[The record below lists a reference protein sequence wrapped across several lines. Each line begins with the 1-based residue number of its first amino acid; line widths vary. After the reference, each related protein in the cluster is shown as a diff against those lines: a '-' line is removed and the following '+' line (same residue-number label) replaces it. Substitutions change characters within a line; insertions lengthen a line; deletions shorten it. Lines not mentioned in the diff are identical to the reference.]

1 MIPTT
6 TDAPQ
11 LLSSSAGRLHLVLVP
26 IQAFSR
32 KDWGT
37 IRRCGSNRVLPT
49 PPGSVMRYWFWL
61 LLLAGVIVS
70 QAFLWATDLPL
81 GIPGEWVWQ
90 RTEFESDG
98 YWNFAGTGVA
108 AILYLFFVNAGAT
121 WFRKAAIKRRN
132 LIVLAWLA
140 GLVAASFAWLWIV
153 QEMSPLRNRHG
164 KSAFVLFYSGSSG
177 YFTKARYEQPDAALF
192 LESYEDLMRERDVLH
207 VGTHPPGLFLVFH
220 GLIQLCHRSPLL
232 AAALDATQPA
242 SFREACDI
250 ITRNSSRS
258 IPARPVQAA
267 DRRVLWLATLLV
279 MAATSLAVLP
289 LFGLLRRTLD
299 LADAWQGAA
308 LWPAVPAV
316 AVFIPKSDVVYAFL
330 GLLMVY
336 AWLVAIDR
344 RSVAMAFVA
353 GLLVW
358 CGLMLSLAF
367 LPVMLFMAII
377 SWNASLKTGVV
388 DHAENSRV
396 GLRSW
401 LTGAPP
407 CSCLLAAAAGFLIPT
422 LWLGWAG
429 QINLFMVWL
438 LNYQNHAGFY
448 AHYPRT
454 YWKWLLANPI
464 ELAMATGWPIALL
477 SASFLGRNVRAGS
490 LLRTPVAFGVVA
502 VCGLLWLS
510 GKNSGEAARLWIV
523 FVPWLVWM
531 AGEQLAQLEHGA
543 TRTRFRPSAIVLA
556 LQLFVCALTVARVSG
571 FDL

>member
-1 MIPTT
+1 MRYCFW
-6 TDAPQ
+6 
-11 LLSSSAGRLHLVLVP
+11 SVLV
-26 IQAFSR
+26 
-32 KDWGT
+32 
-37 IRRCGSNRVLPT
+37 
-49 PPGSVMRYWFWL
+49 
-61 LLLAGVIVS
+61 AGVIVS
-70 QAFLWATDLPL
+70 QAFLWATDRPL

-90 RTEFESDG
+90 RTAFEADG
-98 YWNFAGTGVA
+98 YWNFAGTSVA
-108 AILYLFFVNAGAT
+108 SVLYLLFVNAGA
-121 WFRKAAIKRRN
+121 
-132 LIVLAWLA
+132 AWLGNTA
-140 GLVAASFAWLWIV
+140 SQRRTVIVMAWLGGLVAASFAWLWIV

-177 YFTKARYEQPDAALF
+177 YFTKARYEDPDAARF

-220 GLIQLCHRSPLL
+220 GLIQLCQRSPQL
-232 AAALDATQPA
+232 AYALDATQPA

-258 IPARPVQAA
+258 IPSRPFLPA

-299 LADAWQGAA
+299 LADAWRGAA

-316 AVFIPKSDVVYAFL
+316 AVFVPKSDVLYAFL

-336 AWLVAIDR
+336 AWLVAVDR
-344 RSVAMAFVA
+344 RSIASAFIT

-377 SWNASLKTGVV
+377 SWKPSPNSAVV
-388 DHAENSRV
+388 DGAATPSS
-396 GLRSW
+396 GPRSW
-401 LTGAPP
+401 LAGLPS
-407 CSCLLAAAAGFLIPT
+407 CSCLAGAVTGFLVPT

-429 QINLFMVWL
+429 QINLFAVWA
-438 LNYQNHAGFY
+438 LNYQNHAAFY

-454 YWKWLLANPI
+454 YWKWLLVNPI
-464 ELAMATGWPIALL
+464 ELTFAAGWPIGLL
-477 SASFLGRNVRAGS
+477 SAAFLWAAFRTRS
-490 LLRTPVAFGVVA
+490 LFRTPVAFGVV
-502 VCGLLWLS
+502 VVWGLLWVS

-523 FVPWLVWM
+523 FLPWLVWM
-531 AGEQLAQLEHGA
+531 AGEELARLERGTTL
-543 TRTRFRPSAIVLA
+543 TRVRPSAIILA
-556 LQLFVCALTVARVSG
+556 MQLFVCASTVARVSG